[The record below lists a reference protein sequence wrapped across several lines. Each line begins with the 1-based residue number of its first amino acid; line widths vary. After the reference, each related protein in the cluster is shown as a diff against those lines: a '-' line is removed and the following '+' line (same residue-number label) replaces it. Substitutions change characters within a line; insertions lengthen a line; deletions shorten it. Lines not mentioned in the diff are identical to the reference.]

1 MTHYVKNKG
10 KDECIM
16 HPILRCM
23 KLLECMKICEYAK
36 RLKFIF
42 QLKFLDVE
50 WEYFIIIL

>member
-1 MTHYVKNKG
+1 MNIMTHYMKNKG

-16 HPILRCM
+16 HPTLRCM

-42 QLKFLDVE
+42 QLKFLDDE
-50 WEYFIIIL
+50 

>member
-1 MTHYVKNKG
+1 MKNKG

-16 HPILRCM
+16 HPTLRCM

-42 QLKFLDVE
+42 QLKFLDDE
-50 WEYFIIIL
+50 WGNFIIIL